1 MAMIKKTTVKGQ
13 KLTNEQLMEL
23 EAASKM
29 PIVYVEDSSELKGEN
44 SMLRWQ
50 KLQEADVMPLKSL

>member
-1 MAMIKKTTVKGQ
+1 
-13 KLTNEQLMEL
+13 MEL

-29 PIVYVEDSSELKGEN
+29 PIVYDEDSSELKGEN

-50 KLQEADVMPLKSL
+50 KLQETDVMPLKSL